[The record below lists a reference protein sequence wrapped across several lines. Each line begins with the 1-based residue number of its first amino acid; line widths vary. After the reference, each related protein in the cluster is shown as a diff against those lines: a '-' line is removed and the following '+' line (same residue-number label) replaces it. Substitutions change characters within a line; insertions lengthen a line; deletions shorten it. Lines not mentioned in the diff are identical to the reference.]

1 MEWETGK
8 SAEEYIPT
16 SHFQRV
22 VWRPGVR
29 AERVAWQNP
38 RNTEVGKKP
47 GWRKSQDGDFLRDC
61 FFLLCR
67 TADCAGSQNHS
78 F

>member
-1 MEWETGK
+1 MERETGK

-16 SHFQRV
+16 SHFQGD

-29 AERVAWQNP
+29 AGRVAWQNP

-47 GWRKSQDGDFLRDC
+47 GWRKSQDGALLRDC
-61 FFLLCR
+61 FFPPVQDRRLCR
-67 TADCAGSQNHS
+67 
-78 F
+78 